1 VNFPAGDLSVDG
13 DSQFVDNGDGRL
25 RSVIKRYLY
34 GTGDTLAYT
43 RRYGRWLPTTI
54 AALSPDSA
62 HYAYAEIT
70 QNSPRRSRIHVVDV
84 STAVDRLV
92 RDQVVSDQ
100 GFYVVINYQAEGVY
114 LADIGPSGEGQVGLW
129 LLDPRSGAIRAVAPP
144 NQPSTSRGGFSLIG
158 AGAAWYTDLAPGDQ
172 PPHQGI
178 DPVDRLVRYDLKRL
192 FGEPWFRKPG
202 LELEAIG
209 LDGQSNPVVTTSSMK
224 PDASASTSEQL
235 WLVTSPGRASELYSG
250 PGSES
255 ADFIQFGAPL
265 ADDHGLWFGTNKGIY
280 LYTPGGKFL
289 KVSSAAGEVAG
300 RCS

>member
-1 VNFPAGDLSVDG
+1 M
-13 DSQFVDNGDGRL
+13 
-25 RSVIKRYLY
+25 KRYLY
-34 GTGDTLAYT
+34 GTGDTLTYT

-54 AALSPDSA
+54 GALSPDSA

-70 QNSPRRSRIHVVDV
+70 QASPRRNRIHVVDV
-84 STAVDRLV
+84 TSAVDRIV

-100 GFYVVINYQAEGVY
+100 GFYVVIDYQAEGVY
-114 LADIGPSGEGQVGLW
+114 LADVGPSGESRVGLW
-129 LLDPRSGAIRAVAPP
+129 LLDPSSGVIRAVAQP

-158 AGAAWYTDLAPGDQ
+158 AGAAWYSDLAPGDQ

-192 FGEPWFRKPG
+192 SSVPWFRKLG

-209 LDGQSNPVVTTSSMK
+209 LDGQNPVVTTSSMTL
-224 PDASASTSEQL
+224 DGSASTSEQL

-250 PGSES
+250 PGSQS
-255 ADFIQFGAPL
+255 ASFIQFTAPL

-280 LYTPGGKFL
+280 LYTPEGKFQ
-289 KVSSAAGEVAG
+289 KVSSAAGAVAG